1 MRWRRAWSWIVA
13 DWRTAVADW
22 LQWKWIIA
30 LILIEFWRLK
40 VELDHLQLDREIF
53 GHVKDIQQLIIDFMD
68 AVVPG
73 PRG

>member
-1 MRWRRAWSWIVA
+1 MRWHKAWSWIVA
-13 DWRTAVADW
+13 DWRASVAEW

-40 VELDHLQLDREIF
+40 VELDHLQLDREIYR
-53 GHVKDIQQLIIDFMD
+53 HVQLIIDLMD
-68 AVVPG
+68 AVAPG